1 MTVQDLLEVP
11 PRTLYRQMASI
22 FVPHPRFMRIMEEV
36 RLILSLQDCDDEA
49 PCLQVSGPPGSAS
62 RRCARSWRRN
72 TKLFPMAV

>member
-1 MTVQDLLEVP
+1 MTAQDLLEVP

-49 PCLQVSGPPGSAS
+49 PCC
-62 RRCARSWRRN
+62 R
-72 TKLFPMAV
+72 